1 MSTSIFLGRLIGPV
15 MARVGPSLLVVVVAV
30 LYCFAFFS
38 GVMS

>member
-1 MSTSIFLGRLIGPV
+1 MSTSIFLARLIGPA
-15 MARVGPSLLVVVVAV
+15 MARVGPSLLVVVAV

>member
-1 MSTSIFLGRLIGPV
+1 VR
-15 MARVGPSLLVVVVAV
+15 ARGGPSLLVVVAV

>member
-1 MSTSIFLGRLIGPV
+1 
-15 MARVGPSLLVVVVAV
+15 MARVGPSLLVVVAV